1 MILSRLAPLLLIPFV
16 AADGVHKLKL
26 KKVPPASSNP
36 ALESAYLAQK
46 YGGQL
51 QVPMMGSGG
60 LGRNI
65 RLGRPTHQDGEDL
78 FWTQDSIDLEGG
90 HNVPLS
96 SKANTISD
104 PNLGAYITT
113 QTS

>member
-1 MILSRLAPLLLIPFV
+1 MILSRLAPLLLLPFV

-26 KKVPPASSNP
+26 KKVPPASSSP

-46 YGGQL
+46 YGAQL

-65 RLGRPTHQDGEDL
+65 RPGRPSHQDGEDI
-78 FWTQDSIDLEGG
+78 FWTQDGISLEGG

-96 SKANTISD
+96 SK
-104 PNLGAYITT
+104 TT
-113 QTS
+113 SQ